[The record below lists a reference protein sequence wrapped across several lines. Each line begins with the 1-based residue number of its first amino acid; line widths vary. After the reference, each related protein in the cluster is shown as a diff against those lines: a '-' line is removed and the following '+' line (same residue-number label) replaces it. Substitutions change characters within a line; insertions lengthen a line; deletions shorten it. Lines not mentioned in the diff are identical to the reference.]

1 MIKSERWEA
10 LGKSKDDISLNQAE
24 VRVMGQRRPI
34 QDLEGEPR
42 RPGDHLDVGIW
53 EEAEM
58 RRTLG

>member
-42 RPGDHLDVGIW
+42 RLGEHLDVGIW
-53 EEAEM
+53 EEGEL

>member
-24 VRVMGQRRPI
+24 VRAVGHRRPI

-42 RPGDHLDVGIW
+42 RPGHHLVW
-53 EEAEM
+53 EFGW
-58 RRTLG
+58 RKS

>member
-58 RRTLG
+58 RSTLG